1 MSNTEKAAAEENH
14 RLVFETALTRLTLI
28 FLSIFLVRKKRKG
41 PTFKSFLSLY
51 LFVEKNEG
59 AQLWKLFFIYWR
71 GKKPIENRPT
81 LVA

>member
-28 FLSIFLVRKKRKG
+28 FLSIFLVGKKRKG

-51 LFVEKNEG
+51 LFVE
-59 AQLWKLFFIYWR
+59 
-71 GKKPIENRPT
+71 
-81 LVA
+81 

>member
-51 LFVEKNEG
+51 LFVEKNEEG
-59 AQLWKLFFIYWR
+59 AQLWKLFFIYSWR
-71 GKKPIENRPT
+71 GKPERNQ
-81 LVA
+81 